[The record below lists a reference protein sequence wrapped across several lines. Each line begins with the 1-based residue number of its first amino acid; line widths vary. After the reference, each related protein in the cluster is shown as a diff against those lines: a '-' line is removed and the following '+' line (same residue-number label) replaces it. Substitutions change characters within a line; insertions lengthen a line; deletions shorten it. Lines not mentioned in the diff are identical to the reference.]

1 MPCYTPITGYAS
13 RALTKNGKR
22 QIVFSP
28 QKGFVDLPMTIPCGQ
43 CIGCRLEKARQ
54 WAIRC
59 VHESKMWE
67 HNSFVTL
74 TYNDLNLPIDGSISK
89 REIQLFMKRLRKEY
103 GEGIRFYACGEYG
116 EENKRPHYH
125 LILFNIQ
132 FNDREMH
139 SVRNGVKL
147 YRSRKLEE
155 IWTKGY
161 STIGDVTF
169 ESAAYV
175 ARYVTKKIT
184 GDKAENHYNG
194 KIPEFALMSRK
205 PGLGKGFVEEY
216 YKDIYVKDEII
227 MRNGLK
233 MKPPKYYDKIYDDIT
248 GNLQKIKDK
257 RRRKVEKILKT
268 TKELGYDRRMVKMEC
283 VKSRITKLK
292 RGYENGN
299 LHSL

>member
-59 VHESKMWE
+59 VHESKLWE
-67 HNSFVTL
+67 NNSFVTL

-89 REIQLFMKRLRKEY
+89 REVQLFMKRLRKEY

-132 FNDREMH
+132 FNDRELH

-169 ESAAYV
+169 ESASYV

-194 KIPEFALMSRK
+194 KIPEFALMSRR

-257 RRRKVEKILKT
+257 RRRKVEKILNT
-268 TKELGYDRRMVKMEC
+268 TKELGYERRMVKMEC
-283 VKSRITKLK
+283 VKARITKLK
-292 RGYENGN
+292 RGFENGD
-299 LHSL
+299 L